1 MATDA
6 KLPPHK
12 LLESVN
18 ARTIHLTEPDWY
30 ITASTNPISSIP
42 QCAQLQSSLDLPAI
56 PEMTFGGNFLLLEH
70 RPSGWKYTFTCEDA
84 LRGVKKD
91 EDANGKGMI
100 KVNYADAWMKSRTD
114 PNSSLPM
121 PKTAQT
127 RPFDWTF
134 TTTYKGHQL
143 TSDDEWPSA
152 PSYADDGAASD
163 AEDDEP
169 APPKPRPASAE
180 FQWQPAD
187 PTNSSH
193 AIPLA
198 ELTRPDP
205 IVFYAEI
212 PLFEDELHDNGAS
225 SLLVRIRVMPACIFI
240 LARFT
245 LRVDNV
251 LFRTYDTRIYSSH
264 APGPNGKTVVVRE
277 SGGWEAEYSKVK
289 QLLSD
294 PNDLTPLTNPTWIA
308 QTLAEKIPGSQR
320 RGAGTGWD
328 GLGKRVEVLE
338 L

>member
-100 KVNYADAWMKSRTD
+100 KVNYADAWMKN

-143 TSDDEWPSA
+143 TSD
-152 PSYADDGAASD
+152 
-163 AEDDEP
+163 P

-180 FQWQPAD
+180 FKWQPAD
-187 PTNSSH
+187 PTNTSH

-289 QLLSD
+289 QLLPD

-308 QTLAEKIPGSQR
+308 QVLAEKIPGSQR